1 MSQPPPEIQV
11 QNLDHLGIV
20 AGIIDAFGL
29 VEEVDQLLSIHPQ
42 EIVTCGQVLKG
53 LILNGLGFVSAPLYL
68 FEQFFVG
75 KATEH
80 LIGPGVLPEHFNDDR
95 LGRVLDKLY
104 EQGTTK
110 VFVHLALKAARH
122 FGVRTGSVHLDSTSF
137 HVDGEYTPK
146 GRVAPQAEDEPQPIV
161 ITHGYSRDHRP
172 DLKQFLLSMITSGDG
187 DVPLYLRVGNGNAAD
202 KAIFAQIIQDFRAQW
217 DVDALF
223 VVDSDLYS
231 AQNLSAVQAMHWLSR
246 VPSTLAEVK
255 HLLAALSD
263 EQFAPAQP
271 GYRVTEVGST
281 YADIQQRWVVVAS
294 DERRKS
300 DLAALDKKLNE
311 LEGKLG
317 KELTTLC
324 KTAFA
329 CEADALEAAERF
341 AAGLK
346 FHLLGAVRAVEQA
359 RHDKAG
365 RPARGSKPEKTGVWL
380 LSAQLVRNPTAIEL
394 EQHSAGKLV
403 LATNVLDEQQL
414 STAQVLSQYKAQ
426 QSVERGFRFLKDPL
440 FFTSSVFLKSP
451 ERVEAVAM
459 VMGLCLLVYS
469 LGQRQLRLA
478 LSAAQLTVKSQTK
491 KPTATPTL
499 RWIFQVFQAVHLL
512 EVAGV
517 KQVSNLNA
525 ERRRIVECLGPT
537 CGQYYL
543 MG

>member
-20 AGIIDAFGL
+20 AGIIDSIGL
-29 VEEVDQLLSIHPQ
+29 VEEVNQLLGTHPQ
-42 EIVTCGQVLKG
+42 EHVSCGQVLKG
-53 LILNGLGFVSAPLYL
+53 LILNGLGFVCAPLYL

-80 LIGPGVLPEHFNDDR
+80 LIGPGVQPEHFNDDR

-104 EQGTTK
+104 EEGTTK
-110 VFVHLALKAARH
+110 VFVHLALKAARQ
-122 FGVRTGSVHLDSTSF
+122 FGIKTGSVHLDSTSF
-137 HVDGEYTPK
+137 HVDGEYIPR
-146 GRVAPQAEDEPQPIV
+146 GRLAPRAEDEPQPIV

-187 DVPLYLRVGNGNAAD
+187 DVPLYLRVGNGNEAD
-202 KAIFAQIIQDFRAQW
+202 KAIFAQMIQDFRSQW

-223 VVDSDLYS
+223 VVDSALYS
-231 AQNLSAVQAMHWLSR
+231 AQNLSEVQAMHWLSR
-246 VPSTLAEVK
+246 VPSTLTQVK

-271 GYRVTEVGST
+271 GYRVAEVGST
-281 YADIQQRWVVVAS
+281 YAEIQQRWVVVAS

-311 LEGKLG
+311 LDGKLG
-317 KELTTLC
+317 KELTALC
-324 KTAFA
+324 KMAFA

-341 AAGLK
+341 ASGLK

-359 RHDKAG
+359 RHDQAG
-365 RPARGSKPEKTGVWL
+365 RPARGSKPAKTGVWL
-380 LSAQLVRNPTAIEL
+380 LSAQLVRNATAIEV
-394 EQHSAGKLV
+394 EQHSAGKFV
-403 LATNVLDEQQL
+403 LATNVLDEQEL
-414 STAQVLSQYKAQ
+414 STAEVLSEYKAQ

-451 ERVEAVAM
+451 ERVEALAM

-512 EVAGV
+512 EVSGV
-517 KQVSNLNA
+517 KQVSNLSE
-525 ERRRIVECLGPT
+525 ERRRIVKCLGPT

>member
-11 QNLDHLGIV
+11 HNLDHLGIV

-29 VEEVDQLLSIHPQ
+29 VEEVDQLLGTHPQ
-42 EIVTCGQVLKG
+42 EHVTCGQVLKG

-104 EQGTTK
+104 EEGTTK
-110 VFVHLALKAARH
+110 VFVRLALKAARQ
-122 FGVRTGSVHLDSTSF
+122 FGIKTGSVHLDSTSF
-137 HVDGEYTPK
+137 HVDGEYTPS
-146 GRVAPQAEDEPQPIV
+146 GRVAPRAEDEPQPIL

-187 DVPLYLRVGNGNAAD
+187 DVPLYLKVGDGNQAD
-202 KAIFAQIIQDFRAQW
+202 KAVFAQMVKDFQAQW
-217 DVDALF
+217 NVEALF
-223 VVDSDLYS
+223 IADSALYS
-231 AQNLSAVQAMHWLSR
+231 ADNLAQLAGMHWLTR
-246 VPSTLAEVK
+246 VPSTLTEVK
-255 HLLAALSD
+255 YLLAALTD

-271 GYRVTEVGST
+271 GYRVAEVGSS
-281 YADIQQRWVVVAS
+281 YAGVQQRWVVVES
-294 DERRKS
+294 DERCKS
-300 DLAALDKKLNE
+300 DLNALDKKLGD
-311 LEGKLG
+311 LDTKTQ
-317 KELTTLC
+317 KELAKLC
-324 KTAFA
+324 KVEFA

-346 FHLLGAVRAVEQA
+346 YHLLGAVRAKEQV
-359 RHDKAG
+359 HHGKVG
-365 RPARGSKPEKTGVWL
+365 RPARASKAEKTGVWL
-380 LSAQLVRNPTAIEL
+380 LSAEIVRNPTAIEL
-394 EQHSAGKLV
+394 EQHTAGKFV
-403 LATNVLDEQQL
+403 LATNALDSEQL
-414 STAQVLSQYKAQ
+414 PIAQVLSEYKAQ

-451 ERVEAVAM
+451 ERVEALAL

-469 LGQRQLRLA
+469 LGQRQLRQALA
-478 LSAAQLTVKSQTK
+478 KAKASVKSQLK

-499 RWIFQVFQAVHLL
+499 RWIFQSFQAVHLL

-517 KQVSNLNA
+517 KQVSNLTE
-525 ERRRIVECLGPT
+525 ERRHILKFLERESRHYYGLG
-537 CGQYYL
+537 
-543 MG
+543 